1 MLVEQATTLIATP
14 PEVTV
19 KKTFGAGDAMVA
31 GLVTSQIQG
40 LSLADCGRLAT
51 AFSVGVIAHLSYK
64 LPPRDIL
71 RQYFHQVYIRK
82 Y

>member
-1 MLVEQATTLIATP
+1 MLVEQATTLLATP
-14 PEVTV
+14 PEVKV

-31 GLVTSQIQG
+31 GLVAARIEG
-40 LSLADCGRLAT
+40 LSLVDCGQLAT
-51 AFSVGVIAHLSYK
+51 AFSVGAIANSGYN

-71 RQYFHQVYIRK
+71 RQYFQQVYIRK